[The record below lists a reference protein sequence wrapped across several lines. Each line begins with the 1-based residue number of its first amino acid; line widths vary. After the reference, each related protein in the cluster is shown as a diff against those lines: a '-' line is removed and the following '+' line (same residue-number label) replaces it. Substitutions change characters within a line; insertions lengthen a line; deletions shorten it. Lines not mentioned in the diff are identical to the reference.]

1 MLEGLQ
7 TLSKGDTALSKYNML
22 AKTML
27 TKSET
32 EQSQAKSEQMQII
45 WQVELASTFRVMHS
59 PVFYYHFLLKASVS
73 SHCNTL
79 LSRRKTSV
87 VKNKTVFSK
96 FSSLE
101 IF

>member
-1 MLEGLQ
+1 MP
-7 TLSKGDTALSKYNML
+7 

-32 EQSQAKSEQMQII
+32 EQSQAKSEQMQIT
-45 WQVELASTFRVMHS
+45 WQVELASSSPFRVMHS
-59 PVFYYHFLLKASVS
+59 PVFYYQFLLKASAS
-73 SHCNTL
+73 SHCNIL
-79 LSRRKTSV
+79 LPRRKTSV
-87 VKNKTVFSK
+87 VKNKTVSSK